1 MVHSYVA
8 QVAAL
13 NSEVSEMKAELAD
26 LAAALGG
33 GVFTDPGAAAA
44 EVAAQL
50 DHAEERLA
58 TLRVRSIVQR
68 THYAK
73 DACVEEV
80 LWKRRL
86 RFGVG

>member
-1 MVHSYVA
+1 
-8 QVAAL
+8 
-13 NSEVSEMKAELAD
+13 MKAELAD

-68 THYAK
+68 
-73 DACVEEV
+73 V
-80 LWKRRL
+80 L
-86 RFGVG
+86 

>member
-1 MVHSYVA
+1 MRA
-8 QVAAL
+8 
-13 NSEVSEMKAELAD
+13 EVAD

-58 TLRVRSIVQR
+58 MLRVRGI
-68 THYAK
+68 AK
-73 DACVEEV
+73 SSMPHDICPGGRKRYG
-80 LWKRRL
+80 KRRV
-86 RFGVG
+86 RSQWG